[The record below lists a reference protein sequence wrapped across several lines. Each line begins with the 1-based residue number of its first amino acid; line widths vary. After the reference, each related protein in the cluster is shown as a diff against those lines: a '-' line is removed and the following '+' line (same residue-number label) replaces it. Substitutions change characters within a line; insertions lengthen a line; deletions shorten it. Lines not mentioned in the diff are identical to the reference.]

1 LTANE
6 YYCTIISIH
15 VLRRTLME
23 SVLNKAVLSSALN
36 AFVITL
42 IGKFVES
49 GADVSALTGDV
60 LGNVLNAAVTAAAWV
75 IIRAVNPKDT
85 KFGIGAV
92 APKAAKKK

>member
-1 LTANE
+1 MFLKGGQ
-6 YYCTIISIH
+6 
-15 VLRRTLME
+15 ME

-60 LGNVLNAAVTAAAWV
+60 VTNVLNAAITAAAWV
-75 IIRAVNPKDT
+75 IIRAVNPKDH

-92 APKAAKKK
+92 TPKVASKKK

>member
-1 LTANE
+1 MFLKGGQ
-6 YYCTIISIH
+6 
-15 VLRRTLME
+15 ME

-49 GADVSALTGDV
+49 GADVSALTSDA
-60 LGNVLNAAVTAAAWV
+60 LSNVLNAAITAAAWV

-92 APKAAKKK
+92 APKAVSKKK

>member
-1 LTANE
+1 
-6 YYCTIISIH
+6 
-15 VLRRTLME
+15 ME

-49 GADVSALTGDV
+49 GADVSALTGDAV
-60 LGNVLNAAVTAAAWV
+60 TNVLNAAITAAAWV
-75 IIRAVNPKDT
+75 VIRAVNPKDS

-92 APKAAKKK
+92 APKAAPKKK

>member
-1 LTANE
+1 MLDSVQLS
-6 YYCTIISIH
+6 Y
-15 VLRRTLME
+15 VLKGGQME

-49 GADVSALTGDV
+49 GADVSVLTGDV
-60 LGNVLNAAVTAAAWV
+60 VGNVLNAAVTAAAWV
-75 IIRAVNPKDT
+75 VIRAVNPKDS

-92 APKAAKKK
+92 APKAAPKKK